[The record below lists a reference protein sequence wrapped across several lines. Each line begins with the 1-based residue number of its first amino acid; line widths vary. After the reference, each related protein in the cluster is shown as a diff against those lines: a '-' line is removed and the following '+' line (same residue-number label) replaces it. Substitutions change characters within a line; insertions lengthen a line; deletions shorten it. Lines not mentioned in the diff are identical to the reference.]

1 MPQRLSQDYYNS
13 FWVSFVFKY
22 MGRALT
28 RDQRQR
34 YSRYLPLQGSTLTSS
49 STAPSPL
56 DNVSTRRKDGKASR
70 TNAESLA
77 GNRRSTMNSRDA
89 AYDEAEQL
97 QRAIEESK
105 REGAATNISDSTRRG
120 KRSRSDT
127 EP

>member
-1 MPQRLSQDYYNS
+1 MSS
-13 FWVSFVFKY
+13 VFDY
-22 MGRALT
+22 MGLT
-28 RDQRQR
+28 LTLDQRQR
-34 YSRYLPLQGSTLTSS
+34 YSRYLPLQGSAFTASSTTSS
-49 STAPSPL
+49 PQDTT
-56 DNVSTRRKDGKASR
+56 STRRKDGKASR

-105 REGAATNISDSTRRG
+105 KEGAATNTSDSTQRE
-120 KRSRSDT
+120 KRSRSDS